1 MSKGN
6 TMGRVVGTP
15 GTAPVPASEANPP
28 VKAQTTAE
36 AATGNKILDGVQ
48 VGLDVVGLIPGVGE
62 VADLANAGISAL
74 RGDWVGAGLSLAS
87 AIPFAGWGAAAG
99 KAGRRAVQA
108 VSSEAAEKAAKEAA
122 ERAAREAALKAEKEA
137 AAKAEK
143 EAAEAAASGKDG
155 GKVKPKKKLKCGD
168 HGEYGKLKRMTG
180 EGKFDRDH
188 IPSKAALKARAKEMF
203 GKLTP
208 AQERAI
214 ERQANAIAIPRQA
227 HIDVSPT
234 YGQSAADAAKD
245 AKNLAGAAERD
256 VGEMLK
262 KMDEYDAG
270 CKDAYKN
277 AAAKMLKDNAGYDN
291 WLKDVVKGAGRR

>member
-15 GTAPVPASEANPP
+15 GTAPVPASAANPP

-36 AATGNKILDGVQ
+36 ATTGTKILDGVQ

-108 VSSEAAEKAAKEAA
+108 VSSEAAEKAAKEVA
-122 ERAAREAALKAEKEA
+122 ERTAKEAALKAEKEA
-137 AAKAEK
+137 AETAAK
-143 EAAEAAASGKDG
+143 GKNG

-168 HGEYGKLKRMTG
+168 HDEYGKLKKMTG

-188 IPSKAALKARAKEMF
+188 IPSKAALKARAKELF

-262 KMDEYDAG
+262 KMDEYDAS

-277 AAAKMLKDNAGYDN
+277 AAGKVLKDNAGYDK
-291 WLKDVVKGAGRR
+291 WLKDVVKGSGKR